1 MAYARYA
8 VTGSNVKSSRSGSVV
23 RIAARGRAGYRPG
36 GAAMPER
43 RKLSS
48 VEVLSL
54 LVERVRRIESDAKTV
69 CNVLERMIQKQ
80 ESRRQ
85 QESG

>member
-1 MAYARYA
+1 
-8 VTGSNVKSSRSGSVV
+8 
-23 RIAARGRAGYRPG
+23 
-36 GAAMPER
+36 MPER